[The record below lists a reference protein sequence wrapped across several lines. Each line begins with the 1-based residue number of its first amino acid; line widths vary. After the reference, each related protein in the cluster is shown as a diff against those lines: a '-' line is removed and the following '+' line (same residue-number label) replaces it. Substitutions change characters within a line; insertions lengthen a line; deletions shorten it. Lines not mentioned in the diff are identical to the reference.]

1 MVVFSTS
8 TERIM
13 IMSKTQFIKA
23 ITNCNIVLEG
33 GILWDGTL
41 IIEGDR
47 IAAFGESRVTEIP
60 EGAEVID
67 AGEKYLGPGLVD
79 IHVHG
84 GGGYD
89 TYVEPEVC
97 EMHFLRHGE
106 TSILP
111 TPPYDLDKNGF
122 LNAIRTLKEYMPR
135 AKTIKG
141 INFEGPYTNP
151 RFGSHAYMNPWN
163 KPISEEDFKP
173 IVDEAGEL
181 ATIWSVAPELEG
193 IMPFLK
199 YARKVNPNTIFSIGH
214 SEATPKQIRDMGRFR
229 PRLMTHIMNATGRLP
244 APGGTRSFGPD
255 EYALKEP
262 EVYAEM
268 ISDSMPVHLPADLQ
282 RYVLKAKSV
291 DRVILITDSTYYE
304 TEPPEHLRHVTDL
317 SFDEHGGLA
326 GSRMTMDKACRN
338 IMKHTS
344 CGIAEAF
351 LMASTNPARLIGLD
365 GEIGSID
372 VGKIADLIIVDD
384 KFNVDTVILGGEIC
398 KF

>member
-1 MVVFSTS
+1 MA
-8 TERIM
+8 
-13 IMSKTQFIKA
+13 KTQKIKA
-23 ITNCNIVLEG
+23 IINCQTVLEN
-33 GILWDGTL
+33 GILWDSAL
-41 IIEGDR
+41 IISDGKIIGYGTMRE
-47 IAAFGESRVTEIP
+47 TEIP
-60 EGAEVID
+60 EGAEIID
-67 AGEKYLGPGLVD
+67 ADGKYVGPGFVD

-89 TYVEPEVC
+89 TYEKPETT
-97 EMHFLRHGE
+97 ELHFLRHGE
-106 TSILP
+106 TTILP
-111 TPPYDLDKNGF
+111 TPPYDLDKDGF
-122 LNAIRTLKEYMPR
+122 IKAIRTLKEYMPR

-151 RFGSHAYMNPWN
+151 KYGSHAYMNPWN

-173 IVDEAGEL
+173 IVDEAESL
-181 ATIWSVAPELEG
+181 ATIWSVAPELPG
-193 IMPFLK
+193 IMPFLE
-199 YARKVNPNTIFSIGH
+199 YARKVNPNTIFAIGH
-214 SEATPKQIRDMGRFR
+214 SEATPAEIRAMGKYR

-262 EVYAEM
+262 QVYAEM
-268 ISDSMPVHLPADLQ
+268 ISDSMAVHLPADLQ
-282 RYVLKAKSV
+282 RYVLKAKGV
-291 DRVILITDSTYYE
+291 DKMILITDSTYYE
-304 TEPPEHLRHVTDL
+304 NNPPEHLKHVTDL
-317 SFDEHGGLA
+317 SFDDHGGLA
-326 GSRMTMDKACRN
+326 GSRMTLDMACRN

-365 GEIGSID
+365 EEIGSIEI
-372 VGKIADLIIVDD
+372 GKVADLVIVDD

>member
-1 MVVFSTS
+1 MAKA
-8 TERIM
+8 E
-13 IMSKTQFIKA
+13 KIKA
-23 ITNCNIVLEG
+23 ITNCQLVLEN
-33 GILWDGTL
+33 GILWDAVIIIADGKIIGYGTMR
-41 IIEGDR
+41 E
-47 IAAFGESRVTEIP
+47 TEIP
-60 EGAEVID
+60 EGAKVMD
-67 AGEKYLGPGLVD
+67 ADGKYVGPGFVD

-84 GGGYD
+84 GDGYD
-89 TYVEPEVC
+89 TYVNPEAA

-111 TPPYDLDKNGF
+111 TPPYDLDKDGF
-122 LNAIRTLKEYMPR
+122 LDAIRTLKEYMPK

-151 RFGSHAYMNPWN
+151 KYGSHAYMNPWN

-173 IVDEAGEL
+173 IVDEAGNL
-181 ATIWSVAPELEG
+181 AVIWSVAPELDG
-193 IMPFLK
+193 IMPFLE
-199 YARKVNPNTIFSIGH
+199 YARKINPKTIFAIGH
-214 SEATPKQIRDMGRFR
+214 SEATPAEIRKMGKYR
-229 PRLMTHIMNATGRLP
+229 PRLMTHIMNATGRVP
-244 APGGTRSFGPD
+244 APSGTRSFGPD

-268 ISDSMPVHLPADLQ
+268 ISDSMAVHLPADLQ
-282 RYVLKAKSV
+282 RYVLKAKGV
-291 DRVILITDSTYYE
+291 DKAILITDSTYYE
-304 TEPPEHLRHVTDL
+304 TEPPENLKHVTDL
-317 SFDEHGGLA
+317 SFDDHGGLA

-365 GEIGSID
+365 EEIGSVEI
-372 VGKIADLIIVDD
+372 GKVADLVIVDD

>member
-1 MVVFSTS
+1 MANA
-8 TERIM
+8 
-13 IMSKTQFIKA
+13 QNIKA
-23 ITNCNIVLEG
+23 ITNCQLVLEN
-33 GILWDGTL
+33 GILWDAAILISGEKIIGYGTMR
-41 IIEGDR
+41 E
-47 IAAFGESRVTEIP
+47 TQIP
-60 EGAEVID
+60 ENAEIID
-67 AGEKYLGPGLVD
+67 AGGKYLGPGFVD

-84 GGGYD
+84 GSGYD
-89 TYVEPEVC
+89 TYVNPKEAE
-97 EMHFLRHGE
+97 EFFLRHGE

-122 LNAIRTLKEYMPR
+122 LAAIRTLKEYMPR

-151 RFGSHAYMNPWN
+151 KYGSHAYANPWN
-163 KPISEEDFKP
+163 KPISEDDFKP
-173 IVDEAGEL
+173 IVDEAGAL
-181 ATIWSVAPELEG
+181 ATIWSVAPELDG
-193 IMPFLK
+193 IVPFLE
-199 YARKVNPNTIFSIGH
+199 YARKINPNTIFAVGH
-214 SEATPKQIRDMGRFR
+214 SEATPAQIRAMGKYR

-268 ISDSMPVHLPADLQ
+268 ISDSMSVHLPADLQ
-282 RYVLKAKSV
+282 RYVLKAKGV
-291 DRVILITDSTYYE
+291 EKVILITDSTYYE
-304 TEPPEHLRHVTDL
+304 TEPPEHLRHITDL

-365 GEIGSID
+365 NEIGSVEI
-372 VGKIADLIIVDD
+372 GKRADLVIVDD
-384 KFNVDTVILGGEIC
+384 RFNVDTVILGGKIC
-398 KF
+398 NC